1 MLEDVLPLLQ
11 APQAPPANAP
21 APPATSNGA
30 HAHAPAPAG
39 GERPEAGAGEGAGPG
54 AELGLGLG
62 LDSQEPRAERLAAL
76 HALLG
81 AGGEPRLRHLA
92 FAALMRLGGAPATL
106 FRDAE
111 DDEPA
116 GGGAGAPVAGP
127 AGHQTLALCMSRRAR
142 RSGRA
147 CVTRAV
153 PWQARSTCGA
163 SQIRHPATSA
173 GHPCMASCPEPNT
186 ARARGSGH
194 GQRGDRR
201 APAGARGVGARAVD
215 GQRRHAPRAGHQPAA
230 AARRRPRREQPRRR
244 RAQRLAAPRHVR
256 RCAHAQSYCSLL
268 KAACVHREPASAHHG
283 LRSTVALMMRR
294 EVGAW
299 WGRQDAQIPRD
310 DLHIPMLGFLLPHV

>member
-39 GERPEAGAGEGAGPG
+39 GERPEAGAGEGAG
-54 AELGLGLG
+54 AELGFGLGLG
-62 LDSQEPRAERLAAL
+62 SQAPRPERLAAL

-186 ARARGSGH
+186 ARAR
-194 GQRGDRR
+194 QRPRAARR
-201 APAGARGVGARAVD
+201 PARAGRRPRRRGPRSRWTAAARAARRSSTCGCGPQAAQARAAAPAAR
-215 GQRRHAPRAGHQPAA
+215 A
-230 AARRRPRREQPRRR
+230 AARR
-244 RAQRLAAPRHVR
+244 A
-256 RCAHAQSYCSLL
+256 
-268 KAACVHREPASAHHG
+268 AACPAVRA
-283 LRSTVALMMRR
+283 RT
-294 EVGAW
+294 E
-299 WGRQDAQIPRD
+299 
-310 DLHIPMLGFLLPHV
+310 LLQPVEGCMCAS